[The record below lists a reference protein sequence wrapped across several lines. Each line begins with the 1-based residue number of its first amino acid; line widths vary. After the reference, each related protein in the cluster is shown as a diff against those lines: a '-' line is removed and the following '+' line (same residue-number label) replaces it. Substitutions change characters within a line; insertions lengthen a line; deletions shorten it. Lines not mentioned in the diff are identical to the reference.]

1 MCVSAIKTVEKS
13 LKAFVNVYILKSLGH
28 VPIVKLVPLS

>member
-13 LKAFVNVYILKSLGH
+13 LKAFLNVYVFKSLDH